1 MGWEIC
7 KSVKIWQKL
16 GPQISIFRIAP
27 FFYSTN
33 LRWILAFSSST
44 FHAFSARTWRLRSL
58 SSIQVS
64 SDLSSYVL
72 ASFRRVHAP
81 PPWWRLEDVIKAAP
95 HGSARLMPLRWPSR
109 WPCGEEPEEKENP
122 FELFAETEILA
133 EDCLGHESQTIFRQN
148 LSFGEQLKRVLFFF
162 RLFARGLAT
171 LDRAVRSHTH
181 HIINKHAP
189 NLTQDLAHQPL
200 LPLTPKRL
208 SHSPSKKTCHQGYRS
223 LHKKA
228 MFRTKEKEIAALVS
242 MLKLQELTPS
252 LRARTR
258 GGWHGKVYY
267 GVYGLQKTG
276 QHVYDALRK

>member
-1 MGWEIC
+1 M
-7 KSVKIWQKL
+7 

-27 FFYSTN
+27 FLLNKSSLDLSVLLLN
-33 LRWILAFSSST
+33 LSRVFCANLAPEKPVVDPSLFGPLII
-44 FHAFSARTWRLRSL
+44 RPGQL
-58 SSIQVS
+58 SS
-64 SDLSSYVL
+64 
-72 ASFRRVHAP
+72 VHAP
-81 PPWWRLEDVIKAAP
+81 PPSRRHQGGAAWFRQIDAAP
-95 HGSARLMPLRWPSR
+95 WPSR

-208 SHSPSKKTCHQGYRS
+208 SHSPSKKHATRD
-223 LHKKA
+223 
-228 MFRTKEKEIAALVS
+228 TALF
-242 MLKLQELTPS
+242 
-252 LRARTR
+252 TR
-258 GGWHGKVYY
+258 RQCSE
-267 GVYGLQKTG
+267 QK
-276 QHVYDALRK
+276 RKR